1 MAENGY
7 IDKREC
13 NEEMDSLDTQVQ
25 SLHRAIYV
33 GDGKDDPPIVTRLDR
48 IEQSL
53 ATLNQVKWLLLA
65 AIFMM
70 IGNIISQHF
79 HL

>member
-1 MAENGY
+1 MAEYVEKEKCG
-7 IDKREC
+7 ES
-13 NEEMDSLDTQVQ
+13 MDELGEAVRAI
-25 SLHRAIYV
+25 HKAIYV
-33 GDGKDDPPIVTRLDR
+33 GEGKDDPPIVTRLDR

-79 HL
+79 KF

>member
-13 NEEMDSLDTQVQ
+13 NEEMDSLGRRFQE
-25 SLHRAIYV
+25 LHDAVYV
-33 GDGKDDPPIVTRLDR
+33 GDGKDNPPIVTRLDR

-65 AIFMM
+65 AIFTML
-70 IGNIISQHF
+70 GNIISQHF
-79 HL
+79 HF